1 MGHPTSQ
8 KRVLQ
13 KRIGKQLGQL
23 VGATGLMLAAGC
35 FAPVSQLPLNRAV
48 AQAEANQRP
57 QLKQQSMTLTDLEAI
72 LQDSSSTVDGGNGQW
87 QVSVEG
93 RTLLVL
99 ADATNNRMR
108 IFTPITST
116 NELTAPQIQA
126 VLLANFHTALD
137 ARYALSQD
145 TLVSTFVHPLDSLE
159 ENFLRSALSQVATLA
174 NNFGSTYSSGALDFG
189 PERQSNRPP
198 SNFIPG
204 GDRLEI

>member
-1 MGHPTSQ
+1 MGHRSSQ
-8 KRVLQ
+8 TVAKQ
-13 KRIGKQLGQL
+13 KTIGKQIGQL
-23 VGATGLMLAAGC
+23 IGATGLILVAS
-35 FAPVSQLPLNRAV
+35 FFTSAPQLVPTRAV
-48 AQAEANQRP
+48 AQAGVTQRP
-57 QLKQQSMTLTDLEAI
+57 QVKQQSMTLDNLEAI
-72 LQDSSSTVDGGNGQW
+72 LQDSSNTVEGSNGQW
-87 QVSVEG
+87 QVSIEG

-116 NELTAPQIQA
+116 GELSAPQIQA
-126 VLLANFHTALD
+126 VLLANFHTTLD

-159 ENFLRSALSQVATLA
+159 ENFLRSALLQVATLA

-189 PERQSNRPP
+189 PAGQSNRPS
-198 SNFIPG
+198 SNRIPR